1 MKTAAEN
8 DKLYLFCGKKLL
20 RVSAGLVESFAA
32 ASSPRAKKSCSFSF
46 PLAIHTSQVSSAFAE
61 CRVQRAVAPAHLTRR
76 GCVPTRVLRLN
87 WSFSRFSIAGRGGRS
102 VACWAG
108 ACGGLVVRQSKRE
121 PERHRSSSLGLVRG
135 FTPVVLPHGDKLFF
149 ILLGGGFLT
158 LPAYVRRTAETTK
171 AKPLG
176 RLPLMLSRIDTP
188 SSLTVVTAPM
198 SSKFGTLREAWHFK
212 GACVAPSSTLTL
224 D

>member
-20 RVSAGLVESFAA
+20 QVSAGLVESFAA
-32 ASSPRAKKSCSFSF
+32 APLVQKSCSFSF

-102 VACWAG
+102 VACWAC
-108 ACGGLVVRQSKRE
+108 ACGGPVVRQSKRE

-149 ILLGGGFLT
+149 ISLGGF
-158 LPAYVRRTAETTK
+158 PHPYCVRAQSGGNYENEAFGPIAVDAFEDRHPVISHRRYGPHVLEVWNLA
-171 AKPLG
+171 G
-176 RLPLMLSRIDTP
+176 
-188 SSLTVVTAPM
+188 SLA
-198 SSKFGTLREAWHFK
+198 FQ